1 MKLGIFIIEQSA
13 VEDKKALQH
22 VKLISTED
30 RACLGALR
38 FDNMLALSE
47 LQYMSASALYA

>member
-13 VEDKKALQH
+13 VEDKKELQH

-30 RACLGALR
+30 CACLGALR
-38 FDNMLALSE
+38 FDNMLALCE
-47 LQYMSASALYA
+47 LQYMSRSTLHA

>member
-30 RACLGALR
+30 CACVGALR
-38 FDNMLALSE
+38 FDNMLALS
-47 LQYMSASALYA
+47 